1 MTSLRH
7 DASQRSLQ
15 LKYHPTS
22 IPPPP
27 PPPLTLLPPAMT
39 AAVIGDSGG
48 GRGREPSTKPSAERD
63 RWQRQRRD
71 RWQHRWTV
79 KPEPSGGA
87 RVGVG
92 MSASARHIALG
103 AGSVG
108 AGCASTARP
117 AGPCAEVRIS
127 HAA

>member
-39 AAVIGDSGG
+39 AAVIGDSVG
-48 GRGREPSTKPSAERD
+48 GRGREPSTKTSAERD
-63 RWQRQRRD
+63 RRTAAQMDGETRAA
-71 RWQHRWTV
+71 
-79 KPEPSGGA
+79 GGA
-87 RVGVG
+87 RVGVKIST
-92 MSASARHIALG
+92 SAEMGEAPRTEIGLRRRRLREHCEARRA
-103 AGSVG
+103 
-108 AGCASTARP
+108 
-117 AGPCAEVRIS
+117 
-127 HAA
+127 

>member
-1 MTSLRH
+1 MW
-7 DASQRSLQ
+7 RSLQ

-22 IPPPP
+22 LPPPP

-63 RWQRQRRD
+63 R
-71 RWQHRWTV
+71 
-79 KPEPSGGA
+79 
-87 RVGVG
+87 
-92 MSASARHIALG
+92 HIALG